1 MIELHNRST
10 KLVLARPDVATPYYR
25 GTRFDRSGIIL
36 SLESRGR
43 KYVSQ
48 WFREYDPF
56 NHDAVGGPA
65 EEFSPIGYDN
75 ADPGGGFLKPGVGL
89 LERDVDEYD
98 HFRLYKVLDEGE
110 RDFKAAPGQAE
121 FRHRMAAG
129 GYSYDY
135 MKRIII
141 PREGTLVLEHI
152 LKNTGKGI
160 MDMYVY
166 NHNFFVLDGAPTGK
180 ATVITLPFKPQG
192 HWRDEYDSVA
202 LTDNGIRFARDLR
215 PGETIF
221 MGDLNGSEQRKNYS
235 FRLANTTNG
244 LTVDARSDAAMEYAV
259 FWCNHEVACLEPY
272 THLLIEPGRQAEWK
286 IEYHFGTM

>member
-89 LERDVDEYD
+89 LERDVD
-98 HFRLYKVLDEGE
+98 
-110 RDFKAAPGQAE
+110 
-121 FRHRMAAG
+121 
-129 GYSYDY
+129 
-135 MKRIII
+135 
-141 PREGTLVLEHI
+141 
-152 LKNTGKGI
+152 
-160 MDMYVY
+160 
-166 NHNFFVLDGAPTGK
+166 
-180 ATVITLPFKPQG
+180 
-192 HWRDEYDSVA
+192 
-202 LTDNGIRFARDLR
+202 
-215 PGETIF
+215 
-221 MGDLNGSEQRKNYS
+221 
-235 FRLANTTNG
+235 
-244 LTVDARSDAAMEYAV
+244 
-259 FWCNHEVACLEPY
+259 
-272 THLLIEPGRQAEWK
+272 
-286 IEYHFGTM
+286 

>member
-1 MIELHNRST
+1 MTELSNGST
-10 KLVLARPDVATPYYR
+10 RLVMARPDVRSPYYR

-36 SLESRGR
+36 SLESGGR

-48 WFREYDPF
+48 WFKEYDPY
-56 NHDAVGGPA
+56 NHDAVCGPA
-65 EEFSPIGYDN
+65 EEFSPVGYGN
-75 ADPGGGFLKPGVGL
+75 AAPGEGFLKPGVGL

-98 HFRLYKVLDEGE
+98 HFRLYKVMDEGE

-135 MKRIII
+135 TKKIII

-152 LKNTGKGI
+152 LKNTGKEV
-160 MDMYVY
+160 MDLYVY
-166 NHNFFVLDGAPTGK
+166 NHNFFVLDGASTGK

-202 LTDNGIRFARDLR
+202 LTDNGIRFTRDLR

-221 MGDLNGSEQRKNYS
+221 MGDLKGPEPRKNYS
-235 FRLANTTNG
+235 FRLANLAKG
-244 LTVDARSDAAMEYAV
+244 MAVDVRSDAVMEHAV
-259 FWCNHEVACLEPY
+259 FWCNHDVACLEPY
-272 THLLIEPGRQAEWK
+272 TRLYIEPDRHAEWK
-286 IEYHFGTM
+286 IEYRFGTM

>member
-110 RDFKAAPGQAE
+110 RDFKAAPGQTE

-192 HWRDEYDSVA
+192 FRNSGELQFQACEHRERPDRGCPFGRRD
-202 LTDNGIRFARDLR
+202 GIRRVLVQPRSRMPRTLYPPPHRARP
-215 PGETIF
+215 PGGME
-221 MGDLNGSEQRKNYS
+221 DRVP
-235 FRLANTTNG
+235 FRNHVTNAFLGAN
-244 LTVDARSDAAMEYAV
+244 
-259 FWCNHEVACLEPY
+259 VAFCQKTFPE
-272 THLLIEPGRQAEWK
+272 
-286 IEYHFGTM
+286 

>member
-10 KLVLARPDVATPYYR
+10 ELVLARPDVATPYYR

-65 EEFSPIGYDN
+65 EEFSPIGYDSV
-75 ADPGGGFLKPGVGL
+75 APGEGFLKPGVGL

-152 LKNTGKGI
+152 LKNTGKRI

-166 NHNFFVLDGAPTGK
+166 NHNFSSLTGHRPEKPPSSLFLSNLKGIGVMNMTAWRLPT
-180 ATVITLPFKPQG
+180 T
-192 HWRDEYDSVA
+192 
-202 LTDNGIRFARDLR
+202 
-215 PGETIF
+215 
-221 MGDLNGSEQRKNYS
+221 
-235 FRLANTTNG
+235 
-244 LTVDARSDAAMEYAV
+244 EYAS
-259 FWCNHEVACLEPY
+259 
-272 THLLIEPGRQAEWK
+272 Q
-286 IEYHFGTM
+286 GT